1 MATITVKKDML
12 EGLINQKDK
21 PILFLDFWAEW
32 CGPCRTFGPIFE
44 RASELHPDIT
54 FGKVDTE
61 AERELASMFGVQ
73 SIPTLVVFRE
83 GIGLYQEA
91 GALPSPALEQLIA
104 QVRGMNMDEVRAE
117 VERRSSEPDQPWELA
132 TDEE

>member
-1 MATITVKKDML
+1 MATVTVTKDAL
-12 EGLINQKDK
+12 EGLIKDK
-21 PILFLDFWAEW
+21 SILFLDFWAEW

-61 AERELASMFGVQ
+61 AERELAGMFGVQ

-91 GALPSPALEQLIA
+91 GALMPPQLEQLIA
-104 QVRGMNMDEVRAE
+104 QVRGVNMEEVRAE
-117 VERRSSEPDQPWELA
+117 VERRQAEPDKPWELEG
-132 TDEE
+132 DEE